1 MDKTAPHPKL
11 KAIGERLEL
20 LREAYELSQT
30 EFARRAGIAQNT
42 YNQYA
47 KGKNLP
53 RLDFAER
60 ICDEYGVT
68 LDWIYRG
75 DQSGLPVRV
84 LNLLK
89 SHVVHA

>member
-1 MDKTAPHPKL
+1 MEKPPPHPKL
-11 KAIGERLEL
+11 KAIGERLEA
-20 LREAYELSQT
+20 LRLAFSINQS
-30 EFARRAGIAQNT
+30 EFAARAGIAQNT

-75 DQSGLPVRV
+75 DQSGLPVHIA
-84 LNLLK
+84 NLLK
-89 SHVVHA
+89 RQPQPA

>member
-1 MDKTAPHPKL
+1 MDKTPPHPRL
-11 KAIGERLEL
+11 KAIGDRLEA
-20 LREAYELSQT
+20 LREAFNVTQT
-30 EFARRAGIAQNT
+30 EFAARAGIAQNT

-53 RLDFAER
+53 RLDFAEK

-75 DQSGLPVRV
+75 EQSGLPVHIA
-84 LNLLK
+84 NLLK
-89 SHVVHA
+89 RQTIPA

>member
-1 MDKTAPHPKL
+1 MNKTPPNPKL
-11 KAIGERLEL
+11 KAIGERLES
-20 LREAYELSQT
+20 LRVALDLSQT
-30 EFARRAGIAQNT
+30 EFAARAGIAQNT

-47 KGKNLP
+47 KGRNLI

-75 DQSGLPVRV
+75 DASSLPVNIA
-84 LNLLK
+84 NLIRRQ
-89 SHVVHA
+89 SVNA

>member
-1 MDKTAPHPKL
+1 MDKTPPNPRL
-11 KAIGERLEL
+11 KAIGDRLET
-20 LREAYELSQT
+20 LRQALDLSQT
-30 EFARRAGIAQNT
+30 EFASRAGIAQNT

-47 KGKNLP
+47 KGKNLI

-75 DQSGLPVRV
+75 DTSSLPLNIANLIRRQSVP
-84 LNLLK
+84 
-89 SHVVHA
+89 A

>member
-1 MDKTAPHPKL
+1 MTIERPHAKL
-11 KAIGERLEL
+11 TAIGQRLEV
-20 LREAYELSQT
+20 LRKAYGLSQT
-30 EFARRAGIAQNT
+30 QFAARAQIAQNT
-42 YNQYA
+42 YNQYE

-60 ICDEYGVT
+60 LCDEYGVT

-89 SHVVHA
+89 GQHIAA